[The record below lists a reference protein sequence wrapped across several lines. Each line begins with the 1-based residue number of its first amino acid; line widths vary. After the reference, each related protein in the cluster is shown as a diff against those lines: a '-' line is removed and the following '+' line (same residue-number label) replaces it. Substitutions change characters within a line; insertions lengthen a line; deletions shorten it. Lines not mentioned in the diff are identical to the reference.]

1 MRRGKARV
9 RPFHD
14 GSQLPFYGS
23 YGSIMPAHSFPSM
36 PTCLAARQDMTER
49 VFLLLPLPLKS
60 WDARRI
66 ISVTVLVG
74 RSKFHFPRVN
84 HKGVGTCFSV

>member
-1 MRRGKARV
+1 
-9 RPFHD
+9 
-14 GSQLPFYGS
+14 
-23 YGSIMPAHSFPSM
+23 M

-66 ISVTVLVG
+66 ISVTV
-74 RSKFHFPRVN
+74 
-84 HKGVGTCFSV
+84 CW